1 MKKINL
7 LDEGIYKLF
16 IKIALPASIGT
27 IFNNLYSLVDTIFAG
42 RMISETA
49 LAAIGQTFPVYF
61 IIIALGIGLS
71 IATTSNVA
79 NSLGEK
85 NIKKASHAFSQ
96 SFVVTILV
104 GLGITIFGLYFG
116 NIILESINDDPK
128 TLKLSSLYM
137 NVIYLGSIIIL
148 LLMVC
153 NSCLSAQGDTKS
165 YRNVLI
171 FSFFLN
177 IILNPIII
185 TGKIINF
192 GNYSCLTINDA
203 KIIQDKAS
211 LWNSYSGTIK
221 KYLLD
226 YNEIDSTRGKR
237 FFGPSKMSF
246 FNLIVHSFSIIAVF
260 KYQVLW
266 RSIALL
272 LILYPLSFF
281 SPVITIFAQV
291 ILIVFNFIII
301 SEGKRLK

>member
-1 MKKINL
+1 MKKI
-7 LDEGIYKLF
+7 I
-16 IKIALPASIGT
+16 IIIP
-27 IFNNLYSLVDTIFAG
+27 IFNDWDSLKQLLLEIDQVIKEIEGVFVDCLVINDASTMKTPEIN
-42 RMISETA
+42 R
-49 LAAIGQTFPVYF
+49 P
-61 IIIALGIGLS
+61 
-71 IATTSNVA
+71 
-79 NSLGEK
+79 K
-85 NIKKASHAFSQ
+85 NIKSLKILNMKQNKGHAKCNAFGIRYSIQKEKFDFLILMDGDGEDRPTELRSLIDKAK
-96 SFVVTILV
+96 
-104 GLGITIFGLYFG
+104 
-116 NIILESINDDPK
+116 NDPK
-128 TLKLSSLYM
+128 LSVVAKRVKRSEGIFFKALY
-137 NVIYLGSIIIL
+137 LLHKII
-148 LLMVC
+148 
-153 NSCLSAQGDTKS
+153 T
-165 YRNVLI
+165 YI
-171 FSFFLN
+171 F
-177 IILNPIII
+177 

-301 SEGKRLK
+301 FISFREKDDELLQSHENLKDINLIIR

>member
-1 MKKINL
+1 MKKIIIVIPIFNDWESLKQL
-7 LDEGIYKLF
+7 LLEIDQVIKEIEGI
-16 IKIALPASIGT
+16 
-27 IFNNLYSLVDTIFAG
+27 LVDCLVINDASTMKTPEINK
-42 RMISETA
+42 
-49 LAAIGQTFPVYF
+49 P
-61 IIIALGIGLS
+61 
-71 IATTSNVA
+71 
-79 NSLGEK
+79 K
-85 NIKKASHAFSQ
+85 NIKSLKILNMKQNKGHAKCNAFGIRYSIQKEKFDFLILMDGDGEDRPIELRSLIDKAKNDPNLS
-96 SFVVTILV
+96 VVAKRV
-104 GLGITIFGLYFG
+104 KRSEGIFF
-116 NIILESINDDPK
+116 K
-128 TLKLSSLYM
+128 TL
-137 NVIYLGSIIIL
+137 YLMHKII
-148 LLMVC
+148 
-153 NSCLSAQGDTKS
+153 T
-165 YRNVLI
+165 YI
-171 FSFFLN
+171 F
-177 IILNPIII
+177 

-246 FNLIVHSFSIIAVF
+246 FNLIIHSFSIIAVF

-301 SEGKRLK
+301 FISFREKKDELLRSHENLKDINLIIH

>member
-1 MKKINL
+1 MKKIIIIIPIFNDWESLKQL
-7 LDEGIYKLF
+7 LLEIDQVIKEIEGI
-16 IKIALPASIGT
+16 
-27 IFNNLYSLVDTIFAG
+27 LVDCLVINDASTMKTPEINK
-42 RMISETA
+42 
-49 LAAIGQTFPVYF
+49 P
-61 IIIALGIGLS
+61 
-71 IATTSNVA
+71 
-79 NSLGEK
+79 K
-85 NIKKASHAFSQ
+85 NIKSLKILNMKQNKGHAKCNAFGIRYSIQKEKFDFLILMDGDGEDRPIELRSLIDKAKNDPNLS
-96 SFVVTILV
+96 VVAKRV
-104 GLGITIFGLYFG
+104 KRSEGIFF
-116 NIILESINDDPK
+116 K
-128 TLKLSSLYM
+128 TL
-137 NVIYLGSIIIL
+137 YLMHKII
-148 LLMVC
+148 
-153 NSCLSAQGDTKS
+153 T
-165 YRNVLI
+165 YI
-171 FSFFLN
+171 F
-177 IILNPIII
+177 

-246 FNLIVHSFSIIAVF
+246 FNLIIHSFSIIAVF

-272 LILYPLSFF
+272 LILYSLSFF

-301 SEGKRLK
+301 FISFREKKDELLRSHENLKDINLIIH